1 MSDQLL
7 VVRCQLGEREAFA
20 ELVRA
25 WHPAVERYV
34 GRMLGGPAD
43 DVVQEV
49 WLAVVKGLPRLRQPD
64 RFAPWLFTIARR
76 AVMNRLRDAYAR
88 PKPEPI
94 DNRPGEDG
102 PSYGGAGPGSSGYDR
117 TGNGGADYDRAS
129 YDRARYDRPGY
140 GGADYHRAGYGGAG
154 YDWPNKDGA
163 GDDEAETVVN
173 RETLGGALAA
183 LPAPEREVLLLFYL
197 EDLPLTAC
205 AQICAVPVGT
215 VKSRLHRARILLR
228 EELVRKGYEA

>member
-1 MSDQLL
+1 MSDELL

-64 RFAPWLFTIARR
+64 RFAPWLFIIARR
-76 AVMNRLRDAYAR
+76 AVLNRLRDAYAH

-102 PSYGGAGPGSSGYDR
+102 
-117 TGNGGADYDRAS
+117 
-129 YDRARYDRPGY
+129 PGY

-154 YDWPNKDGA
+154 YDWPNKDGT
-163 GDDEAETVVN
+163 GGDEAETVVN